1 MLVGAVIGAIGN
13 GAGVVIGGIV
23 GIILGALVGNKLKQG
38 RVADTRIASL
48 EDGVKQ
54 LNERMKAFEGGAVNA
69 PAVASPSTTLSVLP
83 PVPDVR
89 AGNSGCSVRALT
101 GVLTRAGTVRTH
113 GTRAGSDQAATA
125 KGTLRAVEFFL
136 WRQHAGAR
144 GYIAWFKAW
153 RELNLVGFAFTAL
166 IGFAWGAGRYRPEFF
181 ATTEPFLILFF
192 LMYVAIT
199 VLFALR
205 QAPKLT
211 HYVDGTIVF
220 GVPLVAFGMQAAMM
234 KETEFGA
241 AISALAVAALYLILA
256 TVLHAKKRDSLRLL
270 VESFLALGVG
280 FATLAVPLALDARW
294 TSAVWAVEG
303 AAIVW
308 VGVRQNRLLA
318 RAFGMFLQLAA
329 GLAFLSKFNRMAE
342 PEHLLP
348 LLNAN
353 YLGCVMVS
361 VAALFINCYAERRR
375 DVVGENERLVTRAL
389 FVWGALWWLAGGV
402 LEIERH
408 VGGRAEWNAELIF
421 FAGSCAGFAAL
432 WHCLNWNMARFAALA
447 VLPLTAIIL
456 WGMATNNV
464 SHPFEY
470 HGYAGWIIAFIVH
483 ITVLRMHTA
492 RDGGNLPPLTPSLR
506 SPDPSASLQVFPCPG
521 GRREIRPPRSREE
534 MYGWSSGTQPA
545 FGCWQL

>member
-48 EDGVKQ
+48 EDAVKQ